1 VRPVPVESF
10 TVVMA
15 TGIVAV
21 AARDNGHPLVR
32 CVSRRRGLR
41 SRADHRLAGGR
52 ADPYRPSRRPVATRS
67 IEHAVVRR
75 AQPRTR
81 RHRQRLREPAE
92 AVAYTGTALLDPV
105 ANYIGKY
112 VNMWE
117 MILRDK
123 PMTGWLAMS
132 KWADEAIPMPGAVY
146 KQWVEAGS
154 KDHLVFLPQAEAVM
168 NLVGSEDKEFVVS
181 EAGHV
186 GLLTGR
192 GARKG
197 LWPRVRD
204 WLAPRSS

>member
-1 VRPVPVESF
+1 
-10 TVVMA
+10 M
-15 TGIVAV
+15 
-21 AARDNGHPLVR
+21 
-32 CVSRRRGLR
+32 
-41 SRADHRLAGGR
+41 
-52 ADPYRPSRRPVATRS
+52 
-67 IEHAVVRR
+67 
-75 AQPRTR
+75 
-81 RHRQRLREPAE
+81 
-92 AVAYTGTALLDPV
+92 
-105 ANYIGKY
+105 
-112 VNMWE
+112 NMWE

-192 GARKG
+192 GARNG